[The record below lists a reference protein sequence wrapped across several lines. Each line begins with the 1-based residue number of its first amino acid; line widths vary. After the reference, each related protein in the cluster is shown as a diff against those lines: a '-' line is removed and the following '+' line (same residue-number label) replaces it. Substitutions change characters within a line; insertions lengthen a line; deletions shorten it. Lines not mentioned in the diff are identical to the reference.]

1 MGDAVIFGTVWAL
14 GMFLMALQLL
24 ALVWVIY
31 DVLTKQKRMPD
42 VEKVI
47 WIVLAFL
54 FTILGALVYYLL
66 VKRNGK
72 YEEKPEEAVSSEDS
86 VRVY

>member
-1 MGDAVIFGTVWAL
+1 MGEMVFFGAL
-14 GMFLMALQLL
+14 YLLGILLMSLQLL

-72 YEEKPEEAVSSEDS
+72 YEENREEPP
-86 VRVY
+86 VY

>member
-1 MGDAVIFGTVWAL
+1 MDDMVFFGAIYAL
-14 GMFLMALQLL
+14 GLILMILQLL

-47 WIVLAFL
+47 WIVLAFI
-54 FTILGALVYYLL
+54 FTILGALVYYIL
-66 VKRNGK
+66 VKREGK
-72 YEEKPEEAVSSEDS
+72 YEEKPEEAGASEDS

>member
-1 MGDAVIFGTVWAL
+1 MIFGAVGVL
-14 GMFLMALQLL
+14 GTFLMVLQLL

-47 WIVLAFL
+47 WIVLAFI
-54 FTILGALVYYLL
+54 FTILGALVYYIL
-66 VKRNGK
+66 VKREGK
-72 YEEKPEEAVSSEDS
+72 YEEKREEAGASEDS

>member
-1 MGDAVIFGTVWAL
+1 MIFGAVGVL
-14 GMFLMALQLL
+14 GTFLMVLQLL

-47 WIVLAFL
+47 WIVLAFIS
-54 FTILGALVYYLL
+54 TILGALVYYIL
-66 VKRNGK
+66 VKRQGK
-72 YEEKPEEAVSSEDS
+72 YEEKPEEAGASEDS

>member
-1 MGDAVIFGTVWAL
+1 MEEMAFFGMVWIL
-14 GMFLMALQLL
+14 GLTLMAVQLI

-47 WIVLAFL
+47 WVLVAF
-54 FTILGALVYYLL
+54 FTTILGALIYYLL
-66 VKRNGK
+66 VKREGK
-72 YEEKPEEAVSSEDS
+72 YEQELDEHMENPDEPI
-86 VRVY
+86 VY